1 VVKKRIISIFK
12 NQLIVKMR
20 RITFKSNWRELIQL
34 EVSQPKSLGS
44 AFFLVA
50 VFLFASCSPE
60 LQEQASL
67 VEKEVSLAEV
77 NFEKWYETEHKEI
90 LETPSNARLK
100 FDPRVRLTYRY
111 KAVDWSNYKKLNI
124 PSKLA
129 IYEFDFLASNVVV
142 PFDFKEEFGF
152 EDALKRSKQTLLI
165 FAQGD
170 EVIKSYVV
178 RYYYS
183 GLEEISKKVKEV
195 NYDRLSWNWEGQIQ
209 IYSFDEFHLVS
220 FNILNGKVFAT
231 ETMEVG
237 AEGGNQSSISAS
249 YTCTITWTPGP
260 CESDPTSDGPGVTC
274 HDVFTSTCYYD
285 QPPLLIGYPIWNGSG
300 GFGSSGSSNPG
311 DQYLCDSDPSCIP
324 HPDLMVE
331 GESLIQ
337 NYIEGLSD
345 PELRRRAQ
353 LDYLRTH
360 GGSDFVQI
368 IEELLSTSGL
378 TIGDVEEIN
387 NLVNIFYMRQKG
399 LFMMNIFSP
408 DNVGL
413 IFTFALTNPNMTGLA
428 RNKSFQIFNRYATQG
443 DEIIYTSFNSN
454 NFRTNLTLR
463 TGINPSNAQAHHVFP
478 QTSEFANFFTS
489 KGINVHNPTYGAWW
503 PTTSHQQ
510 NWYAYNQAWR
520 SWIASNEGAST
531 IQILDFA
538 RNLMSQFGIAVLF

>member
-1 VVKKRIISIFK
+1 
-12 NQLIVKMR
+12 M
-20 RITFKSNWRELIQL
+20 
-34 EVSQPKSLGS
+34 
-44 AFFLVA
+44 
-50 VFLFASCSPE
+50 
-60 LQEQASL
+60 
-67 VEKEVSLAEV
+67 VEKETRLSEVS
-77 NFEKWYETEHKEI
+77 FEKWYEFEHKEI
-90 LETPSNARLK
+90 LETPSNARLQ

-111 KAVDWSNYKKLNI
+111 KEVDWSSYKKLSI

-129 IYEFDFLASNVVV
+129 IYEFDFLAPNMVV

-152 EDALKRSKQTLLI
+152 EDALKRSKQTLII

-183 GLEEISKKVKEV
+183 GLDEISKKVKEV

-209 IYSFDEFHLVS
+209 IYSLDEIHLVS
-220 FNILNGKVFAT
+220 FDILNGKVFAT
-231 ETMEVG
+231 EIMEVG
-237 AEGGNQSSISAS
+237 VEGGNQSSISAS
-249 YTCTITWTPGP
+249 YSCTITWTPGP

-360 GGSDFVQI
+360 GGREFAEFV
-368 IEELLSTSGL
+368 EELINEGGLSM
-378 TIGDVEEIN
+378 GDISEIN
-387 NLVNIFYMRQKG
+387 KMVNSVYFNQKG

-408 DNVGL
+408 DNVAQVLTLALSNVSFQLRNKIFNYSLQYGAYRNLASL
-413 IFTFALTNPNMTGLA
+413 IG
-428 RNKSFQIFNRYATQG
+428 NKSFLVDGKILVFKGLTEHGVKRVIERGISEGSIINALNFGSQTIKMGQYGTPHLH
-443 DEIIYTSFNSN
+443 IIYNG
-454 NFRTNLTLR
+454 LEIVIEA
-463 TGINPSNAQAHHVFP
+463 GPSSSQLG
-478 QTSEFANFFTS
+478 
-489 KGINVHNPTYGAWW
+489 KI
-503 PTTSHQQ
+503 
-510 NWYAYNQAWR
+510 
-520 SWIASNEGAST
+520 IT
-531 IQILDFA
+531 IMI
-538 RNLMSQFGIAVLF
+538 